1 MNYKKNGKASG
12 SSGVVSEIVKAAGEP
27 CLNFLITIFIDDLF
41 ESKLPEEWMLSSL
54 VVTFKGEGD
63 FLSPNL
69 YRGIKLLEHDFK
81 LNEKVLDGWLCNLVG
96 INKMQ
101 YRLMPGNG
109 TVDTVFILRRLTEKF
124 RSKNEKLFFVL
135 FDLEKAFD

>member
-54 VVTFKGEGD
+54 VVTFKGEED

-81 LNEKVLDGWLCNLVG
+81 LNEKVLDGW
-96 INKMQ
+96 
-101 YRLMPGNG
+101 
-109 TVDTVFILRRLTEKF
+109 
-124 RSKNEKLFFVL
+124 FF
-135 FDLEKAFD
+135 FFF